1 MADLKGKSVIVTG
14 ASSGIGEATAIF
26 FAKKGSSVTLNG
38 RDSNRLQDALAKCKA
53 AASEAGH
60 TDNRFLG
67 VLGDITDSAVR
78 DDLVEQTAKTFG
90 KIDVLVVNHAVVIK
104 DDTFDGVTEEGF
116 DETINVNVKSALFL
130 VKRAVPELERNRGC
144 VVCVSSIA
152 SQCTSKQG
160 FFSYTISKAA
170 MDHMARCLALELGPK
185 GIRVNCTNPTFVRT
199 RIFRDIMPDPAL
211 IDATE
216 EIFAKATP
224 LKGPESGTQEQ
235 AEVIGFL
242 ASDAARFISG
252 QCVVVDG
259 ALLRRGIPF
268 NYIDQMA
275 R

>member
-1 MADLKGKSVIVTG
+1 MTG

-185 GIRVNCTNPTFVRT
+185 GIACVRAFIEICYQKKSFCKVKAKT
-199 RIFRDIMPDPAL
+199 SIISLL
-211 IDATE
+211 ISFNNVHA
-216 EIFAKATP
+216 
-224 LKGPESGTQEQ
+224 LKGPNRT
-235 AEVIGFL
+235 
-242 ASDAARFISG
+242 RF
-252 QCVVVDG
+252 
-259 ALLRRGIPF
+259 
-268 NYIDQMA
+268 YIVLPCH
-275 R
+275 